1 MKKEYRIS
9 RIIIVMLVMVVTF
22 FAFINEDIS
31 LRIFATALFMTTA
44 LLAVF
49 LGSRVSLLMIK
60 MGDRI
65 RNKIVTV
72 IYYICLPI
80 ILICL
85 VLLVWAVMEIVV
97 SGLPDTGNFGS
108 TVGQVYLCV
117 MVAIAECIFI
127 IIPYVQTIIVLILRK
142 ISKE

>member
-85 VLLVWAVMEIVV
+85 VLLVWVVMEIVV

-117 MVAIAECIFI
+117 MVAIAVCIFI